1 MTIHALDKVVAALLI
16 LFGLW
21 LVYTGFG
28 YGVMQGTTPGAGLF
42 PIIMGT
48 AIAILSTVNLAR
60 ALAGIEVL
68 PAGMSRRELVK
79 AAGVVLTLI
88 VSILL
93 TPFIGMTIA
102 VMLAMAAIGLILRP
116 EPQPTFL
123 IRLGLVSILSP
134 IACFLLFDWLLGIP
148 IPSGPFGF

>member
-1 MTIHALDKVVAALLI
+1 MTIHALDKLVAALLI

-68 PAGMSRRELVK
+68 PAGMSRRELIK
-79 AAGVVLTLI
+79 AAGVILALI
-88 VSILL
+88 VAILL

-102 VMLAMAAIGLILRP
+102 VMLAMVAIGLILRP
-116 EPQPTFL
+116 ELQPAFL

-148 IPSGPFGF
+148 IPSGPLGF